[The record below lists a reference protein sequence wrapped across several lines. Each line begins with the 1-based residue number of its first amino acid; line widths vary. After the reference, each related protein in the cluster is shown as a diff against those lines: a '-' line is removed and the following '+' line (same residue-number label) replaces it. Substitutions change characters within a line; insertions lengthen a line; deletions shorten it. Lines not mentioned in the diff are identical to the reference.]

1 MSWSHYIYPSSSDFN
16 KTCVLYT
23 LKHLQKC
30 IQSKKD
36 EIAESKFPNKDH
48 QKLLIELNNQVP
60 NVSLLKTKESCIDVM
75 CKYEISLDANIDDMI
90 MGPHLKVLLQEE
102 RDKNLDNLAHFNE
115 IIHKSP
121 RFDKNRITELNEQIK
136 LEQAENERLRKKLED
151 YQLLVEDT
159 VLICEDNKYLEK
171 ERASHNKT
179 RELLEKYK
187 SKVKKIRAIAF

>member
-1 MSWSHYIYPSSSDFN
+1 MSWSHYIYPSSGDFN

-30 IQSKKD
+30 IQTEKDGITGIQFTNENTKKCVM
-36 EIAESKFPNKDH
+36 
-48 QKLLIELNNQVP
+48 QLNNEVP

-75 CKYEISLDANIDDMI
+75 CKYDIGLEANIDDMI
-90 MGPHLKVLLQEE
+90 MGPHLKVMLQKE
-102 RDKNLDNLAHFNE
+102 RDTNLDNLAHFNQ

-121 RFDKNRITELNEQIK
+121 DNNRIIELKEQIK

-159 VLICEDNKYLEK
+159 VLICEDNVELER
-171 ERASHNKT
+171 ERMEHKKT
-179 RELLEKYK
+179 KQLLQKYK
-187 SKVKKIRAIAF
+187 SKILEMFAD

>member
-1 MSWSHYIYPSSSDFN
+1 
-16 KTCVLYT
+16 

-30 IQSKKD
+30 IQTEKD
-36 EIAESKFPNKDH
+36 GIPKIQFTNEETK
-48 QKLLIELNNQVP
+48 KLLMQLNNEVP
-60 NVSLLKTKESCIDVM
+60 NVSLLKTKESCIAVM
-75 CKYEISLDANIDDMI
+75 CKYDIGLEANIDDMI
-90 MGPHLKVLLQEE
+90 MGPHLKVMLQKE
-102 RDKNLDNLAHFNE
+102 RDTNLDNLAHFNE

-121 RFDKNRITELNEQIK
+121 DNNRIIELKEQIK